1 MTEPRD
7 IIANASG
14 QAKAELTVLYN
25 RQLANLKKYQ
35 DTGKRSDRADY
46 EDAKQALEQALADE
60 VARQKPAGNFP
71 SIPAAHAWLT
81 EQGYHLTEKTLR
93 NHVQQGKL
101 PTEKHRNG
109 KVKLIRLLD
118 LERYA
123 RQWLDQ
129 PAGQV
134 SDDYRARLI
143 KAQAEKTE
151 LDNDIKRG
159 RYLDREKEEQRDAAV
174 LASLRRHIESAAAD
188 RVQQFVADVVKH
200 VSAETRAV
208 IVAKQPAWVQQD
220 LDYLARM
227 FDGFLGATEND
238 DAA

>member
-1 MTEPRD
+1 MTE
-7 IIANASG
+7 
-14 QAKAELTVLYN
+14 
-25 RQLANLKKYQ
+25 NL
-35 DTGKRSDRADY
+35 
-46 EDAKQALEQALADE
+46 
-60 VARQKPAGNFP
+60 P

-81 EQGYHLTEKTLR
+81 EQGYRLTEKTLR

-123 RQWLDQ
+123 RQWLD
-129 PAGQV
+129 PTASAD

-159 RYLDREKEEQRDAAV
+159 RYLDREKEEQRDAAI
-174 LASLRRHIESAAAD
+174 LASFRRHIESAAAD
-188 RVQQFVADVVKH
+188 RMQQFIAEVTKH
-200 VSAETRAV
+200 VTAETRAV
-208 IVAKQPAWVQQD
+208 LIAKQPGWIQQD
-220 LDYLARM
+220 LDFLARM
-227 FDGFLGATEND
+227 FDGFAGVVEDD